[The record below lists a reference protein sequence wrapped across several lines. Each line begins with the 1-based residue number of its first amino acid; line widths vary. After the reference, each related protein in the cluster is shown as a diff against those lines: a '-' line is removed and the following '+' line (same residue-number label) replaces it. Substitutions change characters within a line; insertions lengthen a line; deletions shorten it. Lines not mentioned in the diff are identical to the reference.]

1 MVCLVQP
8 TVHCIVN
15 TMVHLLLQPTLYCKY
30 GSPTATDPPPAKMT
44 GPANQSPGNKKE
56 ITTKHDS
63 VVCGRR
69 NVKMMEKVILSFAP
83 FTSFIYFIVE
93 LRFY

>member
-69 NVKMMEKVILSFAP
+69 NVKMMEKVQCNP
-83 FTSFIYFIVE
+83 FFCSIYIIY
-93 LRFY
+93 LFYS